1 MLIMVDDERMRL
13 KPGETAEAKM
23 VRFRTLGCY
32 PLSGAI
38 ESAAQ
43 DIDGIVM
50 EMFQVSSSERSGR
63 LIDRDQAG
71 SGETRDRDD
80 THLGGGRES

>member
-1 MLIMVDDERMRL
+1 VERQGALIVVDDERMRL
-13 KPGETAEAKM
+13 NPGETAEVRT

-38 ESAAQ
+38 ESEATTLDAV
-43 DIDGIVM
+43 IA
-50 EMFQVSSSERSGR
+50 EMRASRSSERQGR

-71 SGETRDRDD
+71 SMERKKQEGYF
-80 THLGGGRES
+80 